1 MPPPPS
7 PLPLTHT
14 ATEPSANH
22 CPPPRNLQGIWRI
35 PIDDIDRPGSFAA
48 HMYRSV
54 SLLVDVLKASDDFR
68 TLFQLAD
75 WLAHA
80 PDDDKYG
87 PSPAAVVEWLCV
99 CAW

>member
-1 MPPPPS
+1 
-7 PLPLTHT
+7 
-14 ATEPSANH
+14 
-22 CPPPRNLQGIWRI
+22 
-35 PIDDIDRPGSFAA
+35 
-48 HMYRSV
+48 MYRSV